1 MRTPLIAANWKMN
14 YGKPAEAVDFVRR
27 IRRQLAEL
35 ETVDIVLC
43 PPFTAL
49 TAVGDALRGSRIWL
63 GAQTIHAE
71 LAGAHTGEI
80 SAPMIQGEC
89 AYVILGHSERRA
101 SGSTDETDEAIRR
114 KIEVALAHEL
124 IPIVCVGENLGQNEA
139 GQTAEVVGGQVRSAF
154 SGLAA
159 DRASRCLI
167 AYEPIWAIGT
177 GKAATPAEAN
187 TTVSLTIRVALAEL
201 LGQSVAET
209 LRVLYGGSVTPD
221 NIAAFMTMPD
231 LDGALVGGA
240 SLKDD
245 FPLLVQQ
252 AAAAKS
258 A

>member
-177 GKAATPAEAN
+177 GRTADPDVAASAAGAIRSVVEETHGAPAASG
-187 TTVSLTIRVALAEL
+187 V
-201 LGQSVAET
+201 
-209 LRVLYGGSVTPD
+209 RVLYGGSVNPG
-221 NIAAFMTMPD
+221 NIASFMAKREV
-231 LDGALVGGA
+231 DGALVGGA
-240 SLKDD
+240 SLDPD
-245 FPLLVQQ
+245 QF
-252 AAAAKS
+252 AAIVRYWV
-258 A
+258 